1 MLTETISDRCCCP
14 NWPPDG
20 DVLLIKPKWSL
31 RHSQSLQARDPV
43 STCSERL
50 FFIPVGSYTAIHGD
64 LCPQTTSVK
73 GSKRKK
79 LSWHSCFNIQI
90 LHRSDTVTASKVYL
104 SLSLILSQN
113 YLLVRI
119 SVWMVAV
126 VNLTVRVICITIR
139 WSPKHF
145 QIRTRG
151 RGGRERT

>member
-50 FFIPVGSYTAIHGD
+50 IIFHTCWYD
-64 LCPQTTSVK
+64 LCPQTASVK

-119 SVWMVAV
+119 FVWMVAV
-126 VNLTVRVICITIR
+126 VNLTVGVICITIR

-145 QIRTRG
+145 QIRTQG

>member
-1 MLTETISDRCCCP
+1 MTGVVAPTGHQMETCYSLNQNGVCDTVSLYRQETQ
-14 NWPPDG
+14 WAL
-20 DVLLIKPKWSL
+20 VL
-31 RHSQSLQARDPV
+31 RDW
-43 STCSERL
+43 L
-50 FFIPVGSYTAIHGD
+50 FFIPVGSYTAIHAD
-64 LCPQTTSVK
+64 LCPQTASVK

-119 SVWMVAV
+119 FVWMVAV
-126 VNLTVRVICITIR
+126 VNLTVGVICITIR

-145 QIRTRG
+145 QIRTQG